1 VRIDD
6 RSEFYSTFLN
16 LIFIGIQNIMHGR
29 KIEYSIHKLKEEDK
43 KRKEEEENSARE
55 VRSALQQTI
64 VYL

>member
-1 VRIDD
+1 
-6 RSEFYSTFLN
+6 
-16 LIFIGIQNIMHGR
+16 MHGR